1 VPSEE
6 EGGGGG
12 GVGEEEEDSLVCQF
26 NTMTMQDSCLVS

>member
-1 VPSEE
+1 VPSKE

-12 GVGEEEEDSLVCQF
+12 VGEEEDSLVCQF